1 MDCFSTYF
9 THVEICDNVRVKSA
23 TQWTAS
29 VHTLHIN
36 VQTCNN
42 VRAQS
47 ASVHTLH
54 MSKSVIT
61 DNEALFVGVAASGEG
76 SSRSMGFLP
85 CSGDLSWNHC
95 DWHMIA
101 GIGAP

>member
-1 MDCFSTYF
+1 MSKSVITFVLKVLRSGLLRYIYF
-9 THVEICDNVRVKSA
+9 THVQTCDNVRV
-23 TQWTAS
+23 
-29 VHTLHIN
+29 
-36 VQTCNN
+36 
-42 VRAQS
+42 QS

-95 DWHMIA
+95 D
-101 GIGAP
+101 